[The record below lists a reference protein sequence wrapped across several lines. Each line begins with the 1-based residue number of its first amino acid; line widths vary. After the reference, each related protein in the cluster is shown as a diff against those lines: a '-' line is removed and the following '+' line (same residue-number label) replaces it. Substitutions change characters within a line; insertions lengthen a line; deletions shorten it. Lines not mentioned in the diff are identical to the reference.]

1 MKSRIKMEINNS
13 TKILP
18 LIDKYPLVYDELY
31 KLSSK
36 AKRFKNPIVR
46 KTIGKKATLEMVA
59 VILDAPLERI
69 ISTVKSAIEASADIP
84 PEKDRK
90 EMLKNLLLDMHKGV
104 DIDILKAQ
112 FKEAVGDI
120 TSYEIGQLE
129 QQLINEGHLDPKE
142 ITKLS
147 DLHVELFRDS
157 LNMKEEYETIPGH
170 PIYTYLQENLEI
182 ANIIRQIR
190 SAPDSDKV
198 ELFRKLGE
206 ITIHYAR
213 KENQLFPIL
222 EKHEISGPPQVM
234 WAVHDEIRPLLKTT
248 QSEEIELALQKI
260 EDMIYKEEHILFPM
274 TLEFFSESDWV
285 SVREGEEEIGFVF
298 GVTPGDQWKP
308 VTTADLHKPL
318 PTITAKAEGALNLDI
333 GNLTIEQIN
342 VMLKTLPLDLSFVN
356 ENDEVAY
363 YSDTEDRI
371 FPRSRGVIGR
381 TVQKCHPPKSVDI
394 VEDILEKFK
403 SGEKKVAEFWIQT
416 GDAFIMIRYFAMHDD
431 AGKYVGTLEVSQ
443 ELSRLRSLEG
453 EQRLVQWGD

>member
-1 MKSRIKMEINNS
+1 MDINNS

-18 LIDKYPLVYDELY
+18 LIDQYPTVYDELY

-46 KTIGKKATLEMVA
+46 KTIGKKATLEMVS
-59 VILDAPLERI
+59 VILEVPLERI

-90 EMLKNLLLDMHKGV
+90 ELLKKLLLDMHKGV
-104 DIDILKAQ
+104 DVETLKAQ

-157 LNMKEEYETIPGH
+157 LDMKEEYDTIPGH
-170 PIYTYLQENLEI
+170 PIHTYLQENMEI
-182 ANIIRQIR
+182 ANLVRQIR
-190 SAPDSDKV
+190 IASESDKI

-206 ITIHYAR
+206 INLHYAR

-234 WAVHDEIRPLLKTT
+234 WAVHDEIRPLLKST
-248 QSEEIELALQKI
+248 QLEEMELALQKI

-274 TLEFFSESDWV
+274 TLEFFSESDWI
-285 SVREGEEEIGFVF
+285 SVRDGEEEIGFVF

-308 VTTADLHKPL
+308 ITPADLHKTPL
-318 PTITAKAEGALNLDI
+318 AEPVKAEVALNLDI
-333 GNLTIEQIN
+333 GNLTIDQIN
-342 VMLKTLPLDLSFVN
+342 VMLKTLPVDLTFVN

-363 YSDTEDRI
+363 YSDAEDRI
-371 FPRSRGVIGR
+371 FPRSRGIIGR
-381 TVQKCHPPKSVDI
+381 KVQKCHPPDSVDV

-403 SGEKKVAEFWIQT
+403 SGDKKVAEFWIQA
-416 GDAFIMIRYFAMHDD
+416 GDAFILIRYFAMHDD
-431 AGKYVGTLEVSQ
+431 TGNYVGTLEVSQ
-443 ELSRLRSLEG
+443 EISRLRSLEG
-453 EQRLVQWGD
+453 ERRLVQWGN

>member
-1 MKSRIKMEINNS
+1 MEINNS

-18 LIDKYPLVYDELY
+18 LIDKYPKVYDELN

-46 KTIGKKATLEMVA
+46 KTIGKKETLEMVS
-59 VILDAPLERI
+59 VILEIPLEKI

-90 EMLKNLLLDMHKGV
+90 EMLKKLLLDMHKG
-104 DIDILKAQ
+104 IDFETLKAQ

-129 QQLINEGHLDPKE
+129 QQLINEGDLDPKE

-157 LNMKEEYETIPGH
+157 LDMKEEYDTIPGH
-170 PIYTYLQENLEI
+170 PIHTYLQENIEI
-182 ANIIRQIR
+182 SNLVRKIR
-190 SAPDSDKV
+190 SASESDKL

-206 ITIHYAR
+206 INLHYAR

-222 EKHEISGPPQVM
+222 EKHGISGPPQVM
-234 WAVHDEIRPLLKTT
+234 WAVHDEIRPLLKST
-248 QSEEIELALQKI
+248 QFEDMELALQKI

-274 TLEFFSESDWV
+274 TLEFFSESDWIN
-285 SVREGEEEIGFVF
+285 VREGEEEIGFVF

-308 VTTADLHKPL
+308 
-318 PTITAKAEGALNLDI
+318 ITAADIHKSVPTKTIKTEDALNLDI
-333 GNLTIEQIN
+333 GNLSIDQIN
-342 VMLKTLPLDLSFVN
+342 VMLKTLPVDLTFVN

-363 YSDTEDRI
+363 YSDAEDRI
-371 FPRSRGVIGR
+371 FPRSRGIIGR
-381 TVQKCHPPKSVDI
+381 KVQKCHPPDSVAV
-394 VEDILEKFK
+394 VEDILNKFK

-416 GDAFIMIRYFAMHDD
+416 GNAFIMIRYFAMHNET
-431 AGKYVGTLEVSQ
+431 GKYIGTLEVSQ

-453 EQRLVQWGD
+453 ERRLVQWGDESK

>member
-1 MKSRIKMEINNS
+1 MEINNS
-13 TKILP
+13 TIILP
-18 LIDKYPLVYDELY
+18 LIDKYPRVYDELY

-46 KTIGKKATLEMVA
+46 KTIGRKATLEMVS
-59 VILDAPLERI
+59 VILEVPLERI

-90 EMLKNLLLDMHKGV
+90 EMMKKLLLDIHEGV
-104 DIDILKAQ
+104 DFEILKAQ

-157 LNMKEEYETIPGH
+157 LDMKEEYETIPGH
-170 PIYTYLQENLEI
+170 PIHTYLRENLEI

-190 SAPDSDKV
+190 SAPESDKV

-206 ITIHYAR
+206 IKIHYAR

-222 EKHEISGPPQVM
+222 EKYEISGPPQVM
-234 WAVHDEIRPLLKTT
+234 WTVHDEIRPLLKTT
-248 QSEEIELALQKI
+248 QIEEIELALQKI

-274 TLEFFSESDWV
+274 TLEFFSELDWV
-285 SVREGEEEIGFVF
+285 NVREGDEEIGFVF
-298 GVTPGDQWKP
+298 GITPGDQWKP
-308 VTTADLHKPL
+308 VTAADLHKPL
-318 PTITAKAEGALNLDI
+318 PAKTTEERGALNLDI

-342 VMLKTLPLDLSFVN
+342 IMLKKLPIDLTFVN

-363 YSDTEDRI
+363 YSDAEDRI
-371 FPRSRGVIGR
+371 FPRSRGIIGR
-381 TVQKCHPPKSVDI
+381 TVQKCHPPKSVEI
-394 VEDILEKFK
+394 VEDILKKFK
-403 SGEKKVAEFWIQT
+403 SGEKKVAEFWIQAD
-416 GDAFIMIRYFAMHDD
+416 GAFIMIRYFAMHDD

-453 EQRLVQWGD
+453 ERRLVQWGD

>member
-1 MKSRIKMEINNS
+1 MEINNS

-18 LIDKYPLVYDELY
+18 LIDKYPKVYDELN

-46 KTIGKKATLEMVA
+46 KTIGKKETLEMVS
-59 VILDAPLERI
+59 VILEIPLEKI

-90 EMLKNLLLDMHKGV
+90 EMLKKLLLDMHKG
-104 DIDILKAQ
+104 IDFETLKAQ

-129 QQLINEGHLDPKE
+129 QQLINEGDLDPKE

-157 LNMKEEYETIPGH
+157 LDMKEEYDTIPGH
-170 PIYTYLQENLEI
+170 PIHTYLQENIEI
-182 ANIIRQIR
+182 SNLVRKIR
-190 SAPDSDKV
+190 SASESDKL

-206 ITIHYAR
+206 INLHYAR

-222 EKHEISGPPQVM
+222 EKHGISGPPQVM
-234 WAVHDEIRPLLKTT
+234 WAVHDEIRPLLKST
-248 QSEEIELALQKI
+248 QFEDMELALQKI

-274 TLEFFSESDWV
+274 TLEFFSESDWIN
-285 SVREGEEEIGFVF
+285 VREGEEEIGFVF

-308 VTTADLHKPL
+308 ITAADIHKPV
-318 PTITAKAEGALNLDI
+318 PTKTIKTEDALNLDI
-333 GNLTIEQIN
+333 GNLSIDQIN
-342 VMLKTLPLDLSFVN
+342 VMLKTLPVDLTFVN

-363 YSDTEDRI
+363 YSDAEDRI
-371 FPRSRGVIGR
+371 FPRSRGIIGR
-381 TVQKCHPPKSVDI
+381 KVQKCHPPDSVAV
-394 VEDILEKFK
+394 VEDILNKFK

-416 GDAFIMIRYFAMHDD
+416 GNAFIMIRYFAMHNET
-431 AGKYVGTLEVSQ
+431 GKYIGTLEVSQ

-453 EQRLVQWGD
+453 ERRLVQWGDESK

>member
-1 MKSRIKMEINNS
+1 MEINNS

-18 LIDKYPLVYDELY
+18 LVDKYPKVYDELY

-46 KTIGKKATLEMVA
+46 KTIGKKATLEMVS
-59 VILDAPLERI
+59 VILEVPLERI
-69 ISTVKSAIEASADIP
+69 ISTIKSAIEASADIP

-90 EMLKNLLLDMHKGV
+90 EMLKKLLLDMHKGV
-104 DIDILKAQ
+104 DVETLKTQ

-157 LNMKEEYETIPGH
+157 LDMKEEYETIPGH
-170 PIYTYLQENLEI
+170 PIHTYLQENLEI
-182 ANIIRQIR
+182 SNLVRQTR
-190 SAPDSDKV
+190 SASEVEKI

-206 ITIHYAR
+206 LTTHYER

-222 EKHEISGPPQVM
+222 EKHGISGPPQVM
-234 WAVHDEIRPLLKTT
+234 WAVHDEIRPLLKST
-248 QSEEIELALQKI
+248 QHEDIEIALQKI

-285 SVREGEEEIGFVF
+285 SVREGEEEIGFAF
-298 GVTPGDQWKP
+298 GVTPGNQWKP
-308 VTTADLHKPL
+308 VTSADLHKPL
-318 PTITAKAEGALNLDI
+318 PEESVKAEGALNLDI
-333 GNLTIEQIN
+333 GKLNIDQIN
-342 VMLKTLPLDLSFVN
+342 IMLKTLPVDLTFVN

-363 YSDTEDRI
+363 YSDAEDRI
-371 FPRSRGVIGR
+371 FPRSRGIIGR
-381 TVQKCHPPKSVDI
+381 KVQKCHPPKSVDV

-403 SGEKKVAEFWIQT
+403 SGEKKVAEFWIQAE
-416 GDAFIMIRYFAMHDD
+416 GAFIMIRYFAMHDD
-431 AGKYVGTLEVSQ
+431 DGKYVGTLEVSQ
-443 ELSRLRSLEG
+443 ELSRLRSVEG
-453 EQRLVQWGD
+453 ERRLVQWKD

>member
-1 MKSRIKMEINNS
+1 MEINNS

-18 LIDKYPLVYDELY
+18 LIDKYPLVYEELY

-59 VILDAPLERI
+59 VILEVSLERI
-69 ISTVKSAIEASADIP
+69 ISTVKSAIEASADLP

-90 EMLKNLLLDMHKGV
+90 EMLKKLLLDMHKGV
-104 DIDILKAQ
+104 EIEILKAQ

-120 TSYEIGQLE
+120 TSYEIAQLE
-129 QQLINEGHLDPKE
+129 QQLIDEGHLDPKE

-157 LNMKEEYETIPGH
+157 LNMKEEYETISGH
-170 PIYTYLQENLEI
+170 PIHTYLQENLEI
-182 ANIIRQIR
+182 ANLIRQIR
-190 SAPDSDKV
+190 SAPESDKV
-198 ELFRKLGE
+198 ELFRKLGA

-222 EKHEISGPPQVM
+222 EKHDISGPPQVM

-248 QSEEIELALQKI
+248 QSEEIQLALQKI

-285 SVREGEEEIGFVF
+285 NVREGEEEIGFVF

-318 PTITAKAEGALNLDI
+318 PAKIAKTEGALNLDI

-342 VMLKTLPLDLSFVN
+342 IMLKTLPVDLSFVN
-356 ENDEVAY
+356 EDDKVAY
-363 YSDTEDRI
+363 YSDTE
-371 FPRSRGVIGR
+371 V
-381 TVQKCHPPKSVDI
+381 

-403 SGEKKVAEFWIQT
+403 SGEKKVAEFWIQA

-453 EQRLVQWGD
+453 ERRLVQWGD